1 MTDEIRQRIE
11 WGMIVDSVISHVA
24 GTKLELPFMQASVRA
39 GFPSPADDY
48 MEKAADLNDLLVKH
62 PASTFYL
69 RARGDSMEGAGI
81 CDGATLIVDRSLT
94 PTDGDVVI
102 AIVDGNLTVKRLKQ
116 DRSGAWLE
124 AANPR
129 YQPIALSGEDM
140 IWGVVTSSINPMKR
154 RA

>member
-1 MTDEIRQRIE
+1 
-11 WGMIVDSVISHVA
+11 
-24 GTKLELPFMQASVRA
+24 
-39 GFPSPADDY
+39 
-48 MEKAADLNDLLVKH
+48 
-62 PASTFYL
+62 
-69 RARGDSMEGAGI
+69 MEGAGI

-102 AIVDGNLTVKRLKQ
+102 AIVEGNLTVKRLKQ

-129 YQPIALSGEDM
+129 YQPIPLSGEDM
-140 IWGVVTSSINPMKR
+140 IWGVVTSSINSMKR